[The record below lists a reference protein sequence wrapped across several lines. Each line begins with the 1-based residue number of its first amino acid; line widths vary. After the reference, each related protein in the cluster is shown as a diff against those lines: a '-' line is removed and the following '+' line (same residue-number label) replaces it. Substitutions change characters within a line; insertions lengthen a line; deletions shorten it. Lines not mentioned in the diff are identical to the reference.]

1 MSVSATNT
9 NPYYIEY
16 INSSSDVAGIR
27 KMNESKS
34 YNEEKTY
41 LKYSTQDQRN
51 IKVSEKLD
59 EKKTLQDYNILL
71 QQNTPA
77 AKLLGI
83 IKTFNETKKNYKTN
97 TEEDYADFTEINK
110 STEEKY
116 NHPSS
121 DEIGF
126 YVVIDDRNSS
136 KELKRINGPMDIW
149 RRRINNT
156 YHLGFMK
163 EPGTLVNVVV

>member
-71 QQNTPA
+71 QQNTPT
-77 AKLLGI
+77 AKLLKI
-83 IKTFNETKKNYKTN
+83 LKSFNETKKTN
-97 TEEDYADFTEINK
+97 NANKDEDYIDFIEIDK
-110 STEEKY
+110 SSEEN
-116 NHPSS
+116 NHPSPG
-121 DEIGF
+121 EIGF
-126 YVVIDDRNSS
+126 YVVINDNDTNNEVKKIKRPID
-136 KELKRINGPMDIW
+136 LWRKRINTI
-149 RRRINNT
+149 